1 MVMSCSLQGAPDTSC
16 APTWLIHVVEV
27 QHMVFFGV
35 QRIVRNF
42 FISLL
47 SPLQK
52 KELNKVS
59 GRIDNIQQGRGVF
72 ATESTT

>member
-1 MVMSCSLQGAPDTSC
+1 MVMSCSLQGAPDTSR

-27 QHMVFFGV
+27 QHVVFFGV
-35 QRIVRNF
+35 QRIVRNY